1 MMDGFL
7 FVLTLLAALG
17 CGMMAGVFF
26 AFSAFVMKALAR
38 LPAEQGIAA
47 MQSINILAVTPVF
60 MAALFGTAAA
70 CLGLV
75 GWATISWGEGPAAPV
90 LAGCAFYL
98 VGTVGVTIARNV
110 PLNERLAKLHPRGRR
125 SGGLLGGV
133 RHEVDRV
140 EPREDGRAPRLD
152 RCTRQMD
159 NRRLD
164 IRNGLRQMDEEL
176 FDCSERPSRRY
187 SRGSK
192 EESA

>member
-1 MMDGFL
+1 MAVL

-17 CGMMAGVFF
+17 CRMMAGVFF